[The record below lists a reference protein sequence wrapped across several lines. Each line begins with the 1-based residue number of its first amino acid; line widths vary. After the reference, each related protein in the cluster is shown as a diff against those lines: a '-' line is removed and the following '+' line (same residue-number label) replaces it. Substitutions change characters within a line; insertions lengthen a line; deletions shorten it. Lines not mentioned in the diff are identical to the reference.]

1 MWEATALCR
10 SGRAPYTSG
19 AVPLSPGSSTAS
31 PPLSH
36 SFCLVSLVV
45 WQSCLWSAFW
55 QVAAQAVQCLQL
67 WRQPK
72 SWRKVS
78 AALLSSLTLSGTT
91 CKNLLIFSG
100 KKTGQL
106 LRFSYSSGEVNA
118 SLLLA
123 PRQQS
128 QGCVW
133 GTISEVS
140 RKGLTGSCLKQS
152 SSWCL
157 TEYITIT
164 GWLSSP
170 WRFAFKLNYL
180 GSLVLSHSWKGLF

>member
-1 MWEATALCR
+1 M
-10 SGRAPYTSG
+10 
-19 AVPLSPGSSTAS
+19 
-31 PPLSH
+31 
-36 SFCLVSLVV
+36 
-45 WQSCLWSAFW
+45 
-55 QVAAQAVQCLQL
+55 
-67 WRQPK
+67 
-72 SWRKVS
+72 
-78 AALLSSLTLSGTT
+78 LSSLTLSGTT

-164 GWLSSP
+164 GWLSSL

-180 GSLVLSHSWKGLF
+180 GSLVLSHSWKGLFKAVFSSFCLCPKQNAALLQQWPVLGRVYRWQCEGAELCQEEISLPPH